1 MPVAPSDAAI
11 EVDGANEEEEGKGEA
26 DRTSAAGSQSG
37 LGDDAGSVES
47 EEELTVDDID
57 LDTSRLSK
65 IDLHAVFSLPPH
77 LQKDMVQKILRDR
90 RQEVRDKFIPL
101 AGQPEAYSHVQISSF
116 LATVKLTRRIEA
128 ARREKTQEELQEQEA
143 SSSPGT
149 GSGHIVGHGKRIA
162 SNSSK
167 FFIYEKTNDTK
178 VDGRL
183 QAGSSGRQSQAI
195 GDTTDDSDD
204 DTRSERELMT
214 DIDKTAEAESSA
226 AGVETYGLS
235 LDDRFM
241 PNKRR
246 RQAPQGPDPGKMSL
260 SDFSIQGFAAQAEQ
274 QMRQQEV
281 QWDVDEARSAWLAR
295 HHLQVKNE
303 PELAIERARRARL
316 GLPSRASTGDSAD
329 SPRKDHSAANVKV
342 GRSVSADDMK
352 PSTSAKRAAAAV
364 VIPENS
370 SDKDL
375 LGTITKLQST
385 GMLPSSNEHLEAG
398 NTNEEDIQKL
408 LGEDNA
414 GGDGN
419 DEDDIGKFYPGCS
432 L

>member
-1 MPVAPSDAAI
+1 VCLSQLKKNGGAAAPAIDPNFLIPEATPPAANLSVAPPDRVI
-11 EVDGANEEEEGKGEA
+11 EVDGASDEEEGKDRAE
-26 DRTSAAGSQSG
+26 RTSAAGGQSG

-128 ARREKTQEELQEQEA
+128 ARREKTEEELQEQEA

-167 FFIYEKTNDTK
+167 FFIYEKANDK
-178 VDGRL
+178 KIDDRL
-183 QAGSSGRQSQAI
+183 HAGSSGRQSQTI

-204 DTRSERELMT
+204 DTRSERELMA

-235 LDDRFM
+235 LDDRFL

-246 RQAPQGPDPGKMSL
+246 RQTPQGPDPGKMSL
-260 SDFSIQGFAAQAEQ
+260 SDFSIQGFAVQAEQ
-274 QMRQQEV
+274 QMRQQ
-281 QWDVDEARSAWLAR
+281 
-295 HHLQVKNE
+295 
-303 PELAIERARRARL
+303 
-316 GLPSRASTGDSAD
+316 
-329 SPRKDHSAANVKV
+329 
-342 GRSVSADDMK
+342 
-352 PSTSAKRAAAAV
+352 
-364 VIPENS
+364 
-370 SDKDL
+370 
-375 LGTITKLQST
+375 
-385 GMLPSSNEHLEAG
+385 
-398 NTNEEDIQKL
+398 
-408 LGEDNA
+408 
-414 GGDGN
+414 
-419 DEDDIGKFYPGCS
+419 
-432 L
+432 